1 MTLLLSKHI
10 NTILTLTV
18 LVKHDKNEAE
28 ININVLLAVVQILCL
43 LINVIHLQRMLTECL
58 RKLLEEGANN
68 SLP

>member
-18 LVKHDKNEAE
+18 LVKHDKNKAE